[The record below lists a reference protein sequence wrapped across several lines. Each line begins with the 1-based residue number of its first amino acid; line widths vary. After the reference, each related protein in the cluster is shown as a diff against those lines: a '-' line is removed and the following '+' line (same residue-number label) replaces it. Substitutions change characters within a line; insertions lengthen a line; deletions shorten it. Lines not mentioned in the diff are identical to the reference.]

1 MCFPIGN
8 PLLPPTI
15 DIMQARLHDIARPS
29 LFGTCIL
36 SPSPHFVQ
44 VAAACDLDFVFL
56 DTEHVPIDRETISW
70 MCRAYSAANIS
81 PIVRSPSV
89 LDASGG
95 ATCVL
100 DGGAAGVIA
109 PYIETV
115 EQVMTLVGQVKLRP
129 LKGSL
134 MEACKEKL
142 RQVTSEIAAKEPS
155 ARTTSYN
162 DPLQYLSD
170 IVPEGTLE
178 YMRTFNGGKM
188 LFINIESREAI
199 KNLDSLLSVP
209 GVDGVFIGPHDL
221 SCQLGVPEQ
230 WESET
235 FLSACDDIISRCS
248 KRGLAVGNHY
258 SFQHAVEYQ
267 KRWRAL
273 GANLCIHS
281 ADRQFFQDG
290 LAADLQELRGSS
302 SSGSK
307 NIDNV

>member
-1 MCFPIGN
+1 
-8 PLLPPTI
+8 
-15 DIMQARLHDIARPS
+15 MQARLHDVSRPT
-29 LFGTCIL
+29 LYGTCIL

-56 DTEHVPIDRETISW
+56 DTEHVPLDRESLSW
-70 MCRAYSAANIS
+70 MCRAYSAAGVS

-100 DGGAAGVIA
+100 DGGATGVIA

-115 EQVMTLVGQVKLRP
+115 EQVLALVGQVKLRP
-129 LKGSL
+129 LKGAML
-134 MEACKEKL
+134 EACKEKL
-142 RQVTSEIAAKEPS
+142 RQITSDISSKQPSSS
-155 ARTTSYN
+155 ARQQQASSYN
-162 DPLQYLSD
+162 DPLQHVTD
-170 IVPEGTLE
+170 IVPEGTLD
-178 YMRTFNGGKM
+178 YMRKFNGGKM
-188 LFINIESREAI
+188 LFINIESRAAI
-199 KNLDSLLSVP
+199 KNLEALLSVP

-230 WESET
+230 WESHT
-235 FLSACDDIISRCS
+235 FLSACDDVIKTCSR
-248 KRGLAVGNHY
+248 RGLAVGNHY
-258 SFQHAVEYQ
+258 SFEHAVEYQ

-281 ADRQFFQDG
+281 ADRQFFQAG
-290 LAADLQELRGSS
+290 LAADLEQLRGRSSS

-307 NIDNV
+307 TAVDHV